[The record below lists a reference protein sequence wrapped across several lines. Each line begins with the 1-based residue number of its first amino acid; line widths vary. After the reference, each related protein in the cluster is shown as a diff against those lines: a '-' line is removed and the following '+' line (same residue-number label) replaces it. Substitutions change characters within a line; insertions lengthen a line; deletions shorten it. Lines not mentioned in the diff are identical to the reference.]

1 MLNSYINLLKIKF
14 GLFSIC
20 MLCATIQ
27 MTKNFKKYIKKKRNN
42 ARCFSIN
49 YEILLVVKIY
59 ESSNMTKVS
68 QPIRIKWLT
77 HCVLNKHITITQLW
91 FGTIDQIIRVDIKK
105 IANCFEWGKL
115 CSWLNFLAQL
125 MTYHIMACEEVD
137 TGHSLQPDF
146 KYVLPLFS
154 LFFVIFFVSSER
166 MPFLRS

>member
-1 MLNSYINLLKIKF
+1 MCKNGILLTQHRLQNGIYYMLNSYINLLKIEF
-14 GLFSIC
+14 DLFSIC

-27 MTKNFKKYIKKKRNN
+27 MTENLKIYIKKKRNN

-91 FGTIDQIIRVDIKK
+91 FGTIAQIIRVDIKNLQ
-105 IANCFEWGKL
+105 IVLNEENYARGWIFWRNWWPIIL
-115 CSWLNFLAQL
+115 WL
-125 MTYHIMACEEVD
+125 VR
-137 TGHSLQPDF
+137 G
-146 KYVLPLFS
+146 
-154 LFFVIFFVSSER
+154 
-166 MPFLRS
+166 